1 MQEIKFGRVLCD
13 MSFRDSGKLQRQV
26 TLMFRFFKLFQL
38 REGGDSEEWQFK
50 LKTGELKGGEAL

>member
-38 REGGDSEEWQFK
+38 REGGGSEERQFK